1 MTGVTL
7 TTAMMS
13 ESGWNRTRGR
23 RKGWSTVTVT
33 IVGKVRKLCDGFTTT
48 PIDEVINQGF
58 PSVFGGGGESP
69 L

>member
-13 ESGWNRTRGR
+13 ESGWDRTRGR
-23 RKGWSTVTVT
+23 RKGWSTVTVF
-33 IVGKVRKLCDGFTTT
+33 IVGKVRKHWDGFTTP
-48 PIDEVINQGF
+48 PIDDVISQGF